1 MNNKDLRMASILM
14 VIFIVLFGIS
24 FTFQSSDAVASHTT
38 ASFFPRLV
46 LLFAM
51 LLTVIL
57 IIQSIRKGPD
67 KVAKKMDPDAFRRV
81 SLTML
86 CAFGFGF
93 GCVFLGTLVSIALFI
108 TATMLAWGVRSKKA
122 IILTAIL
129 TPILIQIIFNQILLV
144 QLPTGILI

>member
-14 VIFIVLFGIS
+14 VIFIVLYGIS
-24 FTFQSSDAVASHTT
+24 FTFQSSGAVASHTT

-51 LLTVIL
+51 LLTVIM
-57 IIQSIRKGPD
+57 IIQSIRKGQD
-67 KVAKKMDPDAFRRV
+67 KEAKKMDRDAFRRV

-86 CAFGFGF
+86 CAFGFGL
-93 GCVFLGTLVSIALFI
+93 GCVFLGTMVSIALFI
-108 TATMLAWGVRSKKA
+108 VASMLAWGVRSKKA
-122 IILTAIL
+122 LILTAIL
-129 TPILIQIIFNQILLV
+129 TPILIYIIFNQILLV